1 MWPTTAKS
9 PTSWASP
16 PPRPQSAVIPRRPPA
31 RSTARCAD
39 RRQGLRAG
47 CAILAERRAILEDTA
62 RDLLAR
68 ETLDEADLKAIHD
81 RVTAEA

>member
-1 MWPTTAKS
+1 MRQIVAK
-9 PTSWASP
+9 AFE
-16 PPRPQSAVIPRRPPA
+16 
-31 RSTARCAD
+31 RS
-39 RRQGLRAG
+39 